1 MSRRADAS
9 SSGTLQIG
17 THRDCHCNECSVGWG
32 GGAWGDCPT
41 ANIPLISSVGQVT
54 LCGLIVVHNADVG
67 ALCNHVH
74 IAEVHAVSDV
84 GEEEEVGICTLVQDA
99 KPAARS
105 PVWDAGECMCSRH
118 LQ

>member
-1 MSRRADAS
+1 MLPPVVPCRLVPIETATAM
-9 SSGTLQIG
+9 
-17 THRDCHCNECSVGWG
+17 NAVWG

-99 KPAARS
+99 KPAANS